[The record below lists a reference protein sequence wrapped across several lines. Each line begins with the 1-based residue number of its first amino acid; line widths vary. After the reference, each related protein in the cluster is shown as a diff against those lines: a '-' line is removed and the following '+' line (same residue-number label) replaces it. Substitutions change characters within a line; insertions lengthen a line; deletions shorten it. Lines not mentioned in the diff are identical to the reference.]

1 MLPLPEP
8 VWREVTL
15 LELGSKGP
23 GSAPP
28 PRYFHLPH
36 RKEMP

>member
-8 VWREVTL
+8 AWREVTL
-15 LELGSKGP
+15 LELCSKGP

-36 RKEMP
+36 RNEMP